1 MKEPESAKTEK
12 KNGAL
17 ILEEKRAQ
25 GSDVWKLIK
34 QYSFYIGFR
43 NVLLMAVLLCSLSFS
58 MRYADY
64 WLSLWTSNPDSASHF
79 GYYVGVY
86 GMLAAATALVSFMN
100 SASSSSFELKA
111 ASVLHDGMPPPL
123 IPTSFN
129 HFFLTNASGMLGGVV
144 RSPMSFFDTT
154 PAGRVLNRFS
164 KDQDTL
170 DSSLPAN
177 FNSMLSFGFMV
188 FGSFITI
195 GAVLPTF
202 FVCLIPIGFLYLKA
216 AQGYRPFSREIKR
229 LISVVRSPVFS
240 CFGEALH
247 GASTI
252 RAYGARSSFVSKIEN
267 LSDIC
272 NRVDMQNSLSNR
284 WIACRLDCCANM
296 FVAFTALSAVVTR
309 IYQGPGKDASQS
321 GMALTLVI
329 SLSGI
334 MSWLIRIYAELEGSL
349 NSLERVAEYTELHK
363 EAAAIMPDDPEQG
376 WLTQGRIEFKDVV
389 MSYRDGLPPV
399 LNGVNFVI
407 EGGKKIG
414 VVGRTGAGKSSL
426 IVAIYRFAELSSGH
440 ITIDHRNIQLLGLK
454 SLRSALTIV
463 PQEPVLFS
471 GSVKVERPDHLL
483 HSKAQLFSVQFRSF
497 QRVQR
502 LRNVEC
508 FRSSRV
514 AWLCQVFSIQCFAM
528 FAWPIRGAHSY
539 FFCRQLGAST
549 PGKELDAVV
558 SEGGSNFSVGQ
569 RQLVCLAR
577 ALMRH
582 SKILLLDEATAAI
595 DMETDEAIQKTIR
608 KQCVC

>member
-1 MKEPESAKTEK
+1 MSSDGTSIRRISVSEKDAKKPEAAKTEK

-17 ILEEKRAQ
+17 IVEEKRAQ

-34 QYSFYIGFR
+34 QYSYYIGFR
-43 NVLLMAVLLCSLSFS
+43 NVLLMAVFLLSLAFS

-64 WLSLWTSNPDSASHF
+64 WLSVWTSDPESATHF

-111 ASVLHDGMPPPL
+111 ASVLHD
-123 IPTSFN
+123 
-129 HFFLTNASGMLGGVV
+129 GMLGGVV

-195 GAVLPTF
+195 GAVLPIF
-202 FVCLIPIGFLYLKA
+202 FVCLVPIGWLYLKA

-252 RAYGARSSFVSKIEN
+252 RAYGARSYFVSKIEH

-296 FVAFTALSAVVTR
+296 FVAFTALSSVITR
-309 IYQGPGKDASQS
+309 IYQGPGKDEAQS
-321 GMALTLVI
+321 GMA
-329 SLSGI
+329 
-334 MSWLIRIYAELEGSL
+334 
-349 NSLERVAEYTELHK
+349 
-363 EAAAIMPDDPEQG
+363 
-376 WLTQGRIEFKDVV
+376 
-389 MSYRDGLPPV
+389 
-399 LNGVNFVI
+399 
-407 EGGKKIG
+407 
-414 VVGRTGAGKSSL
+414 
-426 IVAIYRFAELSSGH
+426 
-440 ITIDHRNIQLLGLK
+440 
-454 SLRSALTIV
+454 
-463 PQEPVLFS
+463 
-471 GSVKVERPDHLL
+471 
-483 HSKAQLFSVQFRSF
+483 
-497 QRVQR
+497 
-502 LRNVEC
+502 
-508 FRSSRV
+508 
-514 AWLCQVFSIQCFAM
+514 
-528 FAWPIRGAHSY
+528 
-539 FFCRQLGAST
+539 
-549 PGKELDAVV
+549 
-558 SEGGSNFSVGQ
+558 
-569 RQLVCLAR
+569 
-577 ALMRH
+577 
-582 SKILLLDEATAAI
+582 
-595 DMETDEAIQKTIR
+595 
-608 KQCVC
+608 